1 MCPGPIEG
9 ERIEQVMD
17 MHMQAEGITDYGS
30 MRDGWESVPMGRFAT
45 PEEVANAIK
54 FLVSEESSFC
64 TGQSINITGGF
75 IMT

>member
-1 MCPGPIEG
+1 
-9 ERIEQVMD
+9 
-17 MHMQAEGITDYGS
+17 
-30 MRDGWESVPMGRFAT
+30 MRDGWESAPMGRFAT

>member
-1 MCPGPIEG
+1 
-9 ERIEQVMD
+9 
-17 MHMQAEGITDYGS
+17 

-45 PEEVANAIK
+45 PEEVTNAIK

>member
-1 MCPGPIEG
+1 
-9 ERIEQVMD
+9 
-17 MHMQAEGITDYGS
+17 
-30 MRDGWESVPMGRFAT
+30 MRDGWESVPKGRFAT